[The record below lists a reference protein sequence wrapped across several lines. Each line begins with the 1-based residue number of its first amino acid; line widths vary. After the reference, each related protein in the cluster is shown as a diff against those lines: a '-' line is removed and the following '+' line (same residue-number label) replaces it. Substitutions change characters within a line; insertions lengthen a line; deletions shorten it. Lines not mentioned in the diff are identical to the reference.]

1 MADKKKATSTAT
13 SSEEKEE
20 KIQEEKVLTEEEMH
34 DEFIR
39 LMKSGEYATT
49 VRNAKASV
57 FTNLFEKAKYAL
69 KLFKVFHPEITD
81 ISIDD
86 IDIVTL
92 EVTLVNSPYNDLG
105 ILAKDKFII
114 LVEAQSTWS
123 VNILIRILIYLAYSY
138 KNYITSHGLDVYDSK
153 IIRLPKPE
161 FYVVYTG
168 SKKVPE
174 EIRLSKEFF
183 NGEDIDIDI
192 RAKVITKSVKGDILD
207 QYIEFAHEFDR
218 NRVKFGNAEDAA
230 QATYKHC
237 IQNDILAEYFIE
249 QGQKEAIGL
258 MKLLF
263 DEETMMRNHDISLIR
278 NTERRMFV
286 NVYQDL
292 GHSLADTTR
301 AFINKFKVGEET
313 AREDIAEYWKK

>member
-1 MADKKKATSTAT
+1 MADKKKATSTAK

-114 LVEAQSTWS
+114 LVEA
-123 VNILIRILIYLAYSY
+123 
-138 KNYITSHGLDVYDSK
+138 
-153 IIRLPKPE
+153 PKHM
-161 FYVVYTG
+161 V
-168 SKKVPE
+168 S
-174 EIRLSKEFF
+174 
-183 NGEDIDIDI
+183 
-192 RAKVITKSVKGDILD
+192 
-207 QYIEFAHEFDR
+207 
-218 NRVKFGNAEDAA
+218 
-230 QATYKHC
+230 
-237 IQNDILAEYFIE
+237 
-249 QGQKEAIGL
+249 
-258 MKLLF
+258 
-263 DEETMMRNHDISLIR
+263 
-278 NTERRMFV
+278 
-286 NVYQDL
+286 
-292 GHSLADTTR
+292 
-301 AFINKFKVGEET
+301 
-313 AREDIAEYWKK
+313 